1 MKNQISVLLI
11 LLHIA
16 CLAILTRAQA
26 TKTKTP
32 IETCNVPYLTTM
44 MSAGEIKATLTA
56 VFRGNKVDWGIKD
69 ANIIIEKYIPL
80 IEHDVQFVRVS
91 QIHFYHSFHDFT
103 CAPLH
108 SKTSGS
114 YFLTKQ
120 LLTNLQHIPSGL

>member
-1 MKNQISVLLI
+1 MKNQISI

-26 TKTKTP
+26 TETKTP
-32 IETCNVPYLTTM
+32 IETCNVPYLT

-56 VFRGNKVDWGIKD
+56 VFQGKVDRGIQG

>member
-1 MKNQISVLLI
+1 MKNQISI

-56 VFRGNKVDWGIKD
+56 VFQGKVLNRAISS
-69 ANIIIEKYIPL
+69 PL
-80 IEHDVQFVRVS
+80 S
-91 QIHFYHSFHDFT
+91 
-103 CAPLH
+103 P
-108 SKTSGS
+108 
-114 YFLTKQ
+114 
-120 LLTNLQHIPSGL
+120 

>member
-1 MKNQISVLLI
+1 MKNQISI

-26 TKTKTP
+26 TETKTP
-32 IETCNVPYLTTM
+32 IETCNVPYLT

-56 VFRGNKVDWGIKD
+56 VFQGKVDRGIQG

-91 QIHFYHSFHDFT
+91 QIIDFYHSFHDFT
-103 CAPLH
+103 VYHYIVIQVVAI
-108 SKTSGS
+108 S
-114 YFLTKQ
+114 
-120 LLTNLQHIPSGL
+120 